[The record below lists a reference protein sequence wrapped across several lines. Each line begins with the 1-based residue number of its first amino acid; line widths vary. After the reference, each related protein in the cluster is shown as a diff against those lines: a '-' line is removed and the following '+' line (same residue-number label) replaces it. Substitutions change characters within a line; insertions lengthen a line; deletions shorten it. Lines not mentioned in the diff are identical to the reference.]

1 MVTVY
6 EVDQDMLVKE
16 LATELKSMDIDKP
29 EWSDIVKT
37 GAFKER
43 NPVNKDWWY
52 ARCASLL
59 RKVYM
64 MGPIGTQ
71 KLRRYYGGKK
81 NRGHKPGKFFK
92 GSGSVIRKAFHS
104 LEKAQLIK
112 KTDSPRKGRIVS
124 NKGQSFVDKTATKLY
139 FSKAEKVE

>member
-112 KTDSPRKGRIVS
+112 KTDSPRKGRIIS

>member
-1 MVTVY
+1 MVTAY
-6 EVDQDMLVKE
+6 DVDQDKLVQE
-16 LATELKSMDIDKP
+16 IATELKSVDIDKP
-29 EWSDIVKT
+29 EWSDFVKT

-59 RKVYM
+59 RKIYM

-81 NRGHKPGKFFK
+81 NRGHKPEKFYK
-92 GSGSVIRKAFHS
+92 GSGSIIRKAFHS
-104 LEKAQLIK
+104 LEKAELVT
-112 KTDSPRKGRIVS
+112 KTDSPRKGRIVT
-124 NKGQSFVDKTATKLY
+124 NKGKSFVDKIATKLH
-139 FSKAEKVE
+139 FSKETKTE